1 MFPVSKLFQLSEL
14 CALKRH
20 LLSTTK
26 YIHPYVQYI
35 SCFISLL
42 YYIYIPQVFYLP
54 SEMVYNK
61 NMLFFKRQTKLLVR
75 NFVLFQPVAIL

>member
-42 YYIYIPQVFYLP
+42 YYIYTTGI
-54 SEMVYNK
+54 
-61 NMLFFKRQTKLLVR
+61 LFTVR
-75 NFVLFQPVAIL
+75 NGVQQEYVIF